1 MDARRTVQPGRRM
14 KTWSGI
20 FAGLIG
26 VMCLAQES
34 LAFSASPLKLEWQ
47 SSDDDTVTGYAV
59 YFGAVGAPMTNRVDV
74 GLSNSAVLNGL
85 SVATEYELYVVA
97 YDSDEIESAPSNFLS
112 YTAEAISALQL
123 IRSAAG
129 TMMISFKVAPN
140 ATCHVEYTDTL
151 IPPNWQWLTW
161 ASSDSNGVVT
171 VTDPAPAPDG
181 CRFYRAAIDLL
192 EVDYYDIP

>member
-1 MDARRTVQPGRRM
+1 M

-85 SVATEYELYVVA
+85 SVATEYELYVV
-97 YDSDEIESAPSNFLS
+97 YRPRYGAPSD
-112 YTAEAISALQL
+112 TAAMT
-123 IRSAAG
+123 AG
-129 TMMISFKVAPN
+129 NSTILARGEN
-140 ATCHVEYTDTL
+140 
-151 IPPNWQWLTW
+151 
-161 ASSDSNGVVT
+161 
-171 VTDPAPAPDG
+171 
-181 CRFYRAAIDLL
+181 R
-192 EVDYYDIP
+192 